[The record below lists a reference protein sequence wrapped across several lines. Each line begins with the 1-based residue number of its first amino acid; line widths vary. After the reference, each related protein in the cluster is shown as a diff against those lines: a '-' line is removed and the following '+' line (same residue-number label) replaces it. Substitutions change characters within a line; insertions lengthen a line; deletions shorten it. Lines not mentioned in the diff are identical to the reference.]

1 MSYGLGMLKGMAV
14 TAKNFVESYYKKDR
28 MVTVQYP
35 EEKELPKENF
45 RNIPFLLFD
54 DKPDTGIRC
63 VACKI
68 CEMECPP
75 QCIYIEIEKDEKG
88 KPLRRPRVFDIDLT
102 VCMNCGICAETCPFE
117 AIKMDSVYELSSYDR
132 FYGQLADKNRLLKS
146 NEYYHKIK
154 PTEADAVDA
163 KLKSK
168 AKKPAAK
175 AAAAPAK
182 PAVAAPPKP
191 TPAPAVA
198 ATPAK
203 IVLPANAPF
212 SDDQKAWLE
221 KFLATN
227 ITVTVGAPGA
237 APAPTATVDVTETAP
252 AAAPAAPEA
261 APAGDAGEPWHD
273 QTLGMDERM
282 KFVANRPL
290 EDKLMAAMAQ
300 LDCQACG
307 YNCRDYSMAIFKGED
322 PDISKCVPGE
332 TETKSMLK
340 KLLQEAGKPFQE

>member
-1 MSYGLGMLKGMAV
+1 MSFGIGLLKGMAV
-14 TAKNFVESYYKKDR
+14 TAKNFVESYYDKSR
-28 MVTVQYP
+28 LTTIQYP
-35 EEKELPKENF
+35 EEKQLPKENF
-45 RNIPFLLFD
+45 RNVPFLLFD
-54 DKPDTGIRC
+54 NDPNAGIRC

-75 QCIYIEIEKDEKG
+75 QCIYIEIDRDEKG
-88 KPLRRPRVFDIDLT
+88 KPLRRPKVFDIDMT

-117 AIKMDSVYELSSYDR
+117 AIKMDSEYELSSYDR

-146 NEYYHKIK
+146 NEYYHRIK
-154 PTEADAVDA
+154 PTEAEAVDA
-163 KLKSK
+163 KLKAK
-168 AKKPAAK
+168 TKKPAAK
-175 AAAAPAK
+175 PAAAVPK
-182 PAVAAPPKP
+182 PAAPK
-191 TPAPAVA
+191 PAPAPTA
-198 ATPAK
+198 SIGTPAK

-212 SDDQKAWLE
+212 SDEQKAWLE

-227 ITVTVGAPGA
+227 IVVTVGAPGA
-237 APAPTATVDVTETAP
+237 ASEP
-252 AAAPAAPEA
+252 AAAPAGEATPAA
-261 APAGDAGEPWHD
+261 APAEAPAEGAEPWHD

-282 KFVANRPL
+282 KVSASRPL

-322 PDISKCVPGE
+322 TDIGKCVPGE
-332 TETKSMLK
+332 AETKSMLK